1 MSKPTRIIRRA
12 PQAADVPAVSD
23 AATAETHSDTNVCR
37 ICGVHVVDTERHQ
50 QFHADIYK
58 VSVWMWR
65 VNELLR
71 TNPDR
76 EDLPTDGEG
85 VSSTGEGAV
94 NCADSAL

>member
-1 MSKPTRIIRRA
+1 MSKPVRIIRRV
-12 PQAADVPAVSD
+12 PQATDNPSAGKPA
-23 AATAETHSDTNVCR
+23 TTEGHSDTNVCR

-71 TNPDR
+71 TDPGR
-76 EDLPTDGEG
+76 EGLPTDGEG
-85 VSSTGEGAV
+85 VSSTGERP
-94 NCADSAL
+94 

>member
-1 MSKPTRIIRRA
+1 MSKPVRIIRRA
-12 PQAADVPAVSD
+12 PQAGDGPS
-23 AATAETHSDTNVCR
+23 ATAPDVSVDPNVCR
-37 ICGVHVVDTERHQ
+37 ICGVHVVDTELHE

-71 TNPDR
+71 ADPDR